1 MRIKERLNALLHGKQ
16 AAAPSTQAVKE
27 QPSAPL
33 PELSSAEDAWAFFCS
48 LLGLPDGMEEQDPAD
63 RSLAA
68 FARAH
73 PGAFE
78 QRLLAGLSEL
88 AQRARP
94 DPRYRE
100 SELEYFLGGF
110 RYFRQTM
117 EAIDPRAGLL
127 MLAEV
132 HRRHCTSED
141 AFLSLHSAYGDGGE
155 LFARRLGVELLDTLD
170 LPGGMRDALRSRI
183 TGDPLPDILPARLD
197 GLSPDDIAAIFE
209 DHAGLSIAAL
219 EQRLLPD
226 QASVEGFLAPG
237 ERLGEVIAADARRLR
252 ELGVSRHALA
262 DRLELG
268 LLWHERPSE
277 RQAALPE
284 TSDDFGGFSAS
295 AARVAELARN
305 AGLEGED
312 DAPFEVQQVLFSKGF
327 QEDPF
332 VWGRHRASSQFVIR
346 SRRHPHLR
354 IRGSTLAVPL
364 IRRACFFE
372 GSVSYR
378 IDPELAA
385 RVLGL
390 VA

>member
-1 MRIKERLNALLHGKQ
+1 MKIKERLNALLHGKQ
-16 AAAPSTQAVKE
+16 AAAPSTRAVKE
-27 QPSAPL
+27 QSSAPL

-48 LLGLPDGMEEQDPAD
+48 RLGLPDTTEEHEPAD

-94 DPRYRE
+94 DGQYRE
-100 SELEYFLGGF
+100 SELEYFLDGF

-117 EAIDPRAGLL
+117 EAIEPRAGLL

-132 HRRHCTSED
+132 NRCHCTSED
-141 AFLSLHSAYGDGGE
+141 AFLSLHAAYRDGGE

-197 GLSPDDIAAIFE
+197 DLSPDDIAALFE
-209 DHAGLSIAAL
+209 AHGGLSIAAL
-219 EQRLLPD
+219 EQRLLPG
-226 QASVEGFLAPG
+226 QASESGFLAPG

-268 LLWHERPSE
+268 LSWHERPSE
-277 RQAALPE
+277 RLAALPE
-284 TSDDFGGFSAS
+284 TSDRFGEFRAS

-312 DAPFEVQQVLFSKGF
+312 DAPFEVEQVIHYKGF

-332 VWGRHRASSQFVIR
+332 VWGRHRASNDFVIR

-354 IRGSTLAVPL
+354 IKGSALMVPL
-364 IRRACFFE
+364 IRCACFFE
-372 GSVSYR
+372 GRVR
-378 IDPELAA
+378 HRVDPELAA

-390 VA
+390 LA